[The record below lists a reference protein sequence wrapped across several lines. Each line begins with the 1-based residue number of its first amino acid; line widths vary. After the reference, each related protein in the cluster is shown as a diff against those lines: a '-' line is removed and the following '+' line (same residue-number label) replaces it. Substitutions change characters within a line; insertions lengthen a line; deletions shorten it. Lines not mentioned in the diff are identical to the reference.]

1 MQLYST
7 FGAFLVAFTM
17 VNGAPILP
25 ESEIDPAISMRIN
38 PPTMDS
44 AYKFPVGD
52 ETAKP
57 EMKDG
62 VYGNR
67 RPMGIIA
74 RDPKKSQPKGKSNE
88 LAKAKGAEV
97 GKNAVTGLKTILDD
111 KLDSATKNCTR
122 TDKKLK
128 EDTKDDEKSPFAKLF
143 NDDKDEEE
151 PSDEECE
158 DLEGDEAKEEE
169 PSVDKRD
176 LPPGFA
182 SAKRGPTGTKGG
194 SSSKPPKSDDSKGG
208 PSIGQDI
215 LTQTTSNVISDGI
228 WYGVDQAT
236 AQDARVKRGAKGG
249 KGGSSSKPPG
259 GQSDE
264 GSSIGQDI
272 LTQTTSN
279 VISDGIWYGVDQAV
293 AGDAPAKRSP
303 RGGRLGQAGKDILA
317 DVVSDGISSGIWYG
331 VDQATAESQPAKRS
345 PRGGRLRQGGKDVL
359 TDVVPDGISTGIWYG
374 VDEATNEKRSSP
386 SEDKLLDKFGGLQID
401 TDDFSDLDW
410 PLSCAGTGCSGVQPD
425 TNPVMDEPRAG
436 GIQKRDRSRNKGSP
450 KTSPSSGGSRAPP
463 SNGGGSST
471 PANGGSSSGG
481 DPNNGSGAGAG
492 SGFVQGA
499 KDTAKDMT
507 QDIVT
512 DAASGAIVAGIEA
525 ALVPAETAAPVPP
538 PAKRALRFSA

>member
-1 MQLYST
+1 MQLHST

-17 VNGAPILP
+17 ANGAPILP
-25 ESEIDPAISMRIN
+25 ESESDPATSMRIN

-57 EMKDG
+57 GMKDG

-67 RPMGIIA
+67 RPMDIMA

-88 LAKAKGAEV
+88 LAKAKGAEA
-97 GKNAVTGLKTILDD
+97 GKSAVTGLKTILDD

-122 TDKKLK
+122 TDKKSK

-143 NDDKDEEE
+143 NGDEDEEE
-151 PSDEECE
+151 SGDEECE
-158 DLEGDEAKEEE
+158 DLEGDEDKEEE

-176 LPPGFA
+176 LPPRFA
-182 SAKRGPTGTKGG
+182 SAKRGATGTKVG

-228 WYGVDQAT
+228 WYGVDQAI
-236 AQDARVKRGAKGG
+236 AQDAPVKRGAKGG

-259 GQSDE
+259 GQSDG

-279 VISDGIWYGVDQAV
+279 VISDGIWYGVDQAI

-303 RGGRLGQAGKDILA
+303 RGGKLGQAGKDILA

-331 VDQATAESQPAKRS
+331 VDQATAESEPVKRS

-359 TDVVPDGISTGIWYG
+359 TDVVSDGISNGIWYG
-374 VDEATNEKRSSP
+374 VDEATSEKRSSP
-386 SEDKLLDKFGGLQID
+386 SEDEASDKFGGLHIGTED
-401 TDDFSDLDW
+401 LSDLDSR
-410 PLSCAGTGCSGVQPD
+410 LACAGTGCSGVQPD
-425 TNPVMDEPRAG
+425 TNPFMEEPRAG

-450 KTSPSSGGSRAPP
+450 KTSPSSGGS
-463 SNGGGSST
+463 
-471 PANGGSSSGG
+471 SSGG
-481 DPNNGSGAGAG
+481 DPSNSSGSGAG

-525 ALVPAETAAPVPP
+525 ALVPEETAAPVPP
-538 PAKRALRFSA
+538 PARRALRFSA